1 MVKIPLDAKHHTY
14 GQILPEADVAVFDSR
29 SVHDLSPMEVV
40 SSPVLFRVAV
50 DNHAITRGRYARA
63 YKAIVRGDP
72 EVRVVR
78 LFGRPFRMIGRP
90 DFIAWDELARTN
102 GGECVREFW
111 YVPTIDLCG
120 EEWRIGFDDR
130 SNVVSKFHIVSP

>member
-1 MVKIPLDAKHHTY
+1 MKKTFKWAALVTAIC
-14 GQILPEADVAVFDSR
+14 GVAGLTF
-29 SVHDLSPMEVV
+29 
-40 SSPVLFRVAV
+40 VLWR
-50 DNHAITRGRYARA
+50 DHAHARA

-130 SNVVSKFHIVSP
+130 SHVVSKFHIVSP